1 MRNHKI
7 ATPATSPQGEVK
19 LNLSYGE
26 RKGAEGGGL
35 FFGASIACE
44 KKIRRPV

>member
-1 MRNHKI
+1 VGVNYNKNI
-7 ATPATSPQGEVK
+7 EFFP
-19 LNLSYGE
+19 LSCGE

-44 KKIRRPV
+44 KKI